1 MRCWGGCLRASRRG
15 FLFNIPIAIHGREWL
30 ARQREWLA
38 RQMDTVGLKYRQP
51 GNCFVWIENYAQ
63 AQKLLE
69 EQLQTNWAELLNG
82 FAEPLNPIHESR
94 LVKYPTDYY
103 WTVYQSEWACA
114 RGVGHGRGVRRGRY
128 SGAIPAYFA
137 GTVETDWK
145 RRQGLE
151 AASGR

>member
-1 MRCWGGCLRASRRG
+1 MGGNGWPGKWIR
-15 FLFNIPIAIHGREWL
+15 
-30 ARQREWLA
+30 LA

-82 FAEPLNPIHESR
+82 FAEKLNPIHESL

-128 SGAIPAYFA
+128 CETFNAAMGAAMGAPGNAQLFQRRGAALLGPKSKPIGRHSGVF
-137 GTVETDWK
+137 
-145 RRQGLE
+145 RRDG
-151 AASGR
+151 